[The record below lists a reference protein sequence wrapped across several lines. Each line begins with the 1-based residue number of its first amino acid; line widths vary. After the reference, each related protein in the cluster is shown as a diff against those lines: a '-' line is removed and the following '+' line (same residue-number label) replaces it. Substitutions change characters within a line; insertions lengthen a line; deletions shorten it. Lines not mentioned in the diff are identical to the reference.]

1 MRDEKS
7 SYGEPTKTNPKFRKD
22 CVKKVNVAKKIR
34 RSYCGLSV
42 PLFFTLWCLVILFHA
57 KFGLTHGNNGD
68 VNAYTESMNKSS
80 TNCGK
85 LSNNMVSVVAND
97 NNNEAYS
104 VVMKLNLSMISND
117 PASFGSYSKSKGSFQ
132 GTSRLEELVSAVLGY
147 NSLMCQVEPQ
157 EDEEQDTR
165 EQLQDWK
172 AQLTYPNLDEFK
184 NITRQEK
191 TGSSP
196 HQLVNITHRLEPDGT
211 AYNYASTSK
220 GAKVIAHNKEAK
232 GASNVLGKD
241 HDKYLRNPCS
251 VEGKFFIIELA
262 DETLVDAVKIAN
274 FEHYSSNFKDFE
286 LSGSLVYPT
295 NSWYSL
301 GTFVAS
307 NVKHTQCFK
316 LPDPKWARYLKVD
329 LLSHYGSDFYC
340 TLSVVEVYGI
350 DAIEQMLEDLIVTS
364 DESSM
369 NRLMKPNTTVMHLK
383 PLEQG
388 SNNIEVDNVAHN
400 IVEAVR
406 SEEETVHE
414 EKKVALD
421 VLKKPV
427 TLGSNSDPKVKTRQQ
442 QSNRLHADAALKVLL
457 QKVRL
462 LELNLSVLE
471 EYIKELN
478 KGQGDVLP
486 RLDQELSKFSVLI
499 EKRKLEINDL
509 LEWKEIMEQGMFG
522 LESWRTAVSSRM
534 DHLAAENNMLRSK
547 VEKVSDDQ
555 ASLEKK
561 ELAMLTVS
569 FCFACIAIIKLILVW
584 ILKFFNAPML
594 AGSGFQS
601 RGWTLILI
609 SCSLTMLI
617 PLIYS

>member
-1 MRDEKS
+1 MKKS
-7 SYGEPTKTNPKFRKD
+7 RYGEPTKTNPKFRKD
-22 CVKKVNVAKKIR
+22 RVKKVDVAKKIR

-42 PLFFTLWCLVILFHA
+42 PLFFTLWCAVILFHA
-57 KFGLTHGNNGD
+57 KFGLTHGNKGD
-68 VNAYTESMNKSS
+68 VNAYNESMHNSGIHY
-80 TNCGK
+80 GK
-85 LSNNMVSVVAND
+85 LSNNMVSVAEND
-97 NNNEAYS
+97 NENQANA
-104 VVMKLNLSMISND
+104 VVLKSNVSMISND
-117 PASFGSYSKSKGSFQ
+117 PDSFDSYSKSKESFQ
-132 GTSRLEELVSAVLGY
+132 GTSQLEELVSVILGY
-147 NSLMCQVEPQ
+147 NSLKCQVEPQ
-157 EDEEQDTR
+157 EDEEQGTR
-165 EQLQDWK
+165 ERPEDWK
-172 AQLTYPNLDEFK
+172 SQLTYPNLDDFK
-184 NITRQEK
+184 NITRKEK
-191 TGSSP
+191 SGSSP

-211 AYNYASTSK
+211 AYNYASESK

-232 GASNVLGKD
+232 GARNVLGKD

-274 FEHYSSNFKDFE
+274 FEHYSSNFKEFE

-295 NSWYSL
+295 SSWYSL

-329 LLSHYGSDFYC
+329 LLSHYGSEFYC
-340 TLSVVEVYGI
+340 TLSVVEVYGV

-364 DESSM
+364 EESST

-388 SNNIEVDNVAHN
+388 SNNLEVDSVAHN
-400 IVEAVR
+400 AVEAVR
-406 SEEETVHE
+406 DEVETIHE
-414 EKKVALD
+414 GKKIDLD
-421 VLKKPV
+421 VLKKPT
-427 TLGSNSDPKVKTRQQ
+427 TLGSNLDPKVKTQKHQ
-442 QSNRLHADAALKVLL
+442 NNRLHADAALKVLL

-478 KGQGDVLP
+478 KGQGDVFP
-486 RLDQELSKFSVLI
+486 RLDQELSKFSALI
-499 EKRKLEINDL
+499 EKRKMEINDL
-509 LEWKEIMEQGMFG
+509 LEWKKIMEQGVFDI
-522 LESWRTAVSSRM
+522 ESWRTAVSSQM
-534 DHLAAENNMLRSK
+534 DHLAAENSMLRLK

-555 ASLEKK
+555 ESLENK

-569 FCFACIAIIKLILVW
+569 FCFACIAIVKLILVW
-584 ILKFFNAPML
+584 ILKFFSAPMP
-594 AGSGFQS
+594 AGSGLQS

>member
-1 MRDEKS
+1 MKKS
-7 SYGEPTKTNPKFRKD
+7 RYGEPTKTNPKFRKD
-22 CVKKVNVAKKIR
+22 RVKKVDVAKKIR

-42 PLFFTLWCLVILFHA
+42 PLFFTLWCAVILFHA
-57 KFGLTHGNNGD
+57 KFGLTHGNKGD
-68 VNAYTESMNKSS
+68 VNAYNESMNNSGIHY
-80 TNCGK
+80 GK
-85 LSNNMVSVVAND
+85 LSNNMVSVVQND
-97 NNNEAYS
+97 NENQENA
-104 VVMKLNLSMISND
+104 VVLKLNVSMISND
-117 PASFGSYSKSKGSFQ
+117 PDSLDSYSKSKESFQ
-132 GTSRLEELVSAVLGY
+132 GTSQLEELVSVVLGY
-147 NSLMCQVEPQ
+147 NSLKCQVEPQ
-157 EDEEQDTR
+157 EDEEQGTR
-165 EQLQDWK
+165 ERLEDWK
-172 AQLTYPNLDEFK
+172 TQLTYPNLDDFK
-184 NITRQEK
+184 NIPRKEK
-191 TGSSP
+191 SGSSP
-196 HQLVNITHRLEPDGT
+196 HQLVNITQRLEPDGT
-211 AYNYASTSK
+211 AYNYASESK

-232 GASNVLGKD
+232 GARNVLGKD

-274 FEHYSSNFKDFE
+274 FEHYSSNFKEFE

-329 LLSHYGSDFYC
+329 LLGHYGSEFYC
-340 TLSVVEVYGI
+340 TLSVVEVYGV

-364 DESSM
+364 EEFST

-388 SNNIEVDNVAHN
+388 SNNLEVDSVAHN
-400 IVEAVR
+400 VVEAVR
-406 SEEETVHE
+406 DEVETIHE
-414 EKKVALD
+414 GKKIDLNVI
-421 VLKKPV
+421 KKPT
-427 TLGSNSDPKVKTRQQ
+427 TLGSNLDPKVKTRQHQ
-442 QSNRLHADAALKVLL
+442 NNRLHADAALKVLL

-478 KGQGDVLP
+478 KGQGDVFP
-486 RLDQELSKFSVLI
+486 RLDRELSKFSALI
-499 EKRKLEINDL
+499 EKRKMEINDL
-509 LEWKEIMEQGMFG
+509 LEWKKTMEQGVFDI
-522 LESWRTAVSSRM
+522 ESWRTAVSSQM
-534 DHLAAENNMLRSK
+534 DHLAAENSMLRLK

-555 ASLEKK
+555 ESLEKK

-569 FCFACIAIIKLILVW
+569 FCFACIAIVKLTLIW
-584 ILKFFNAPML
+584 ILKFFSAPMP
-594 AGSGFQS
+594 AASGLQP

>member
-1 MRDEKS
+1 MKKSRD
-7 SYGEPTKTNPKFRKD
+7 GEPTKTNPKFRKD
-22 CVKKVNVAKKIR
+22 CEKKVNVAKKKIR

-42 PLFFTLWCLVILFHA
+42 PLFFTLWCAVILFHA
-57 KFGLTHGNNGD
+57 KFGLTHGNKGD
-68 VNAYTESMNKSS
+68 VNAYNESMDNSS
-80 TNCGK
+80 VNYGK
-85 LSNNMVSVVAND
+85 LSNNMVSVVENDSENQAN
-97 NNNEAYS
+97 A
-104 VVMKLNLSMISND
+104 VVMKLNVSMISND
-117 PASFGSYSKSKGSFQ
+117 PASFDGYSKPEESFQ
-132 GTSRLEELVSAVLGY
+132 GTSRLEELVSFVLGH
-147 NSLMCQVEPQ
+147 NSLMCLVEPQ
-157 EDEEQDTR
+157 EDEEQGTR
-165 EQLQDWK
+165 EQPEDWK
-172 AQLTYPNLDEFK
+172 NQLTYPNLDEFK

-191 TGSSP
+191 SGSSP
-196 HQLVNITHRLEPDGT
+196 HQLANITHRLEPDGT
-211 AYNYASTSK
+211 AYNYAAESK

-232 GASNVLGKD
+232 GARNVLGKD

-274 FEHYSSNFKDFE
+274 FEHYSSNFKEFE

-316 LPDPKWARYLKVD
+316 LPDPKWARYLKLD
-329 LLSHYGSDFYC
+329 LLSHYGSEFYC

-364 DESSM
+364 EESST
-369 NRLMKPNTTVMHLK
+369 NRLMKPNTTGMHLK
-383 PLEQG
+383 PLEQAT
-388 SNNIEVDNVAHN
+388 NNLEVDSVAPNV
-400 IVEAVR
+400 VEVVR
-406 SEEETVHE
+406 DEVQTILEG
-414 EKKVALD
+414 EKINLD
-421 VLKKPV
+421 VLKKPT
-427 TLGSNSDPKVKTRQQ
+427 TLGSNPDPLGKTRQLQ
-442 QSNRLHADAALKVLL
+442 NNRLHADAALKVLL

-478 KGQGDVLP
+478 KGHGDVLP

-499 EKRKLEINDL
+499 EKRKLEIKGL
-509 LEWKEIMEQGMFG
+509 LEWKKIMEQGVFD
-522 LESWRTAVSSRM
+522 LESWRTAVSSQM
-534 DHLAAENNMLRSK
+534 DQLAAENSMLRLK

-555 ASLEKK
+555 ATLEKK
-561 ELAMLTVS
+561 ELGMLTVS
-569 FCFACIAIIKLILVW
+569 FCFACIAIIKLVLGW
-584 ILKFFNAPML
+584 ILKFVSAPMP

-617 PLIYS
+617 PVIYS